1 MVGIQFVELASHQTP
16 LDWEGLDQAMH
27 QVIKETDSNRDAVG
41 CIPCSRE
48 AEPTHSV
55 GNDSQ

>member
-1 MVGIQFVELASHQTP
+1 MVGIQFVELASHQTR

-41 CIPCSRE
+41 CSPCSRE